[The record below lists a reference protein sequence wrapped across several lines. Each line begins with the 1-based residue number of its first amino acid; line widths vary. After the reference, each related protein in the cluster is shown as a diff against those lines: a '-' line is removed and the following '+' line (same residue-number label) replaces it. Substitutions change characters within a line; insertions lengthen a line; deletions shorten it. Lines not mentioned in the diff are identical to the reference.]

1 VKGYVD
7 DESLINV
14 EMNATVRIGNE
25 QPYNDYSLAEI
36 RMYDYALNNTAIT
49 SLSNRDYLTGSLY
62 QTNIAG
68 NIFYRNGQLVT
79 SSPMPKYQSGS
90 GMFGD
95 ATGNSYFINWKG
107 THTIYENQVFVR
119 VPSDVANV
127 SVNPSATYLPPT
139 TGQKLCDTS
148 QANRP
153 PGEYRKAMFVSGTA
167 VPYVTT
173 IGLYNDDAQLLAVAK
188 MAQPIQKRNDVDTN
202 FIVRWDY

>member
-1 VKGYVD
+1 
-7 DESLINV
+7 
-14 EMNATVRIGNE
+14 
-25 QPYNDYSLAEI
+25 
-36 RMYDYALNNTAIT
+36 MYDYALNNTAIT

-139 TGQKLCDTS
+139 TG
-148 QANRP
+148 
-153 PGEYRKAMFVSGTA
+153 EYRKAMFVSGTA